1 MIPPP
6 RKLTAGTPKM
16 GFFVQLDVSQIS
28 RFREVFYQV
37 KRPWKVFGGVVYV
50 DIIYSS
56 WWFKYFSFSPRSLRK
71 WSNLTHIFQMG
82 WFNHQLDMFGIQ
94 CEAFFRAF
102 TGSDMDHSLHHA
114 CAQEIKGSMRNRS
127 RSKGPNS
134 RRDHH
139 SKVSAWCLFFFCDE
153 VAKNIYPREV

>member
-1 MIPPP
+1 
-6 RKLTAGTPKM
+6 M

-28 RFREVFYQV
+28 RLREVFYQV

-56 WWFKYFSFSPRSLRK
+56 GWFKYFSFSPGSLGK
-71 WSNLTHIFQMG
+71 WSNLTNIFQMG
-82 WFNHQLDMFGIQ
+82 WFNHQLDMPYLGFNVKHF
-94 CEAFFRAF
+94 CRAF
-102 TGSDMDHSLHHA
+102 TPSDMNHSLHRSP

-139 SKVSAWCLFFFCDE
+139 SKVTSAWCVVFFCDE
-153 VAKNIYPREV
+153 VAKNI